1 MFFGVVV
8 GVSRV
13 RRASCRRGVGGLPS
27 GGRWKKCVKMTSGG
41 RVFDGRGRK
50 KVGRRASCRR
60 SVEGLSS
67 GRPASIGG
75 RSSVGRSS
83 VGRVFLKRRGVRRSS
98 VRRSSVVGASSVRR
112 GFSVGR
118 PSVGASVVRSSV
130 RRSSAGAVSIV
141 ATAARQK
148 IGGGVSKMFF
158 WCFFLGGLVRR
169 GRWGREGV
177 GL

>member
-1 MFFGVVV
+1 MFFGVVD

-13 RRASCRRGVGGLPS
+13 RRASCRRVVGGLPS

-41 RVFDGRGRK
+41 RVFDERGRK

-60 SVEGLSS
+60 SVVGLPS

-75 RSSVGRSS
+75 RSSVRRSS
-83 VGRVFLKRRGVRRSS
+83 VGRVFLKRRSVRRSS

-118 PSVGASVVRSSV
+118 PSSGRPSSGRQSVGRRQARCPSWRRRRGKKSAAGCRKCFSGAFFWVGLSGVGA
-130 RRSSAGAVSIV
+130 G
-141 ATAARQK
+141 
-148 IGGGVSKMFF
+148 
-158 WCFFLGGLVRR
+158 
-169 GRWGREGV
+169 EGKR
-177 GL
+177 